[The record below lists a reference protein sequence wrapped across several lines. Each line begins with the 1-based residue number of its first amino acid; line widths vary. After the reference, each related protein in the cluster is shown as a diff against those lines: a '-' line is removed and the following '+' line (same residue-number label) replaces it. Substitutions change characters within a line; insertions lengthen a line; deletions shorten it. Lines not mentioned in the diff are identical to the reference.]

1 MTQGTSTSSSSEEK
15 PSGTATGAVS
25 GAVTPRVRVTGPPR
39 HTRTPLPRTTDLD
52 AETQLASLYLGSLLR
67 AQLGLAVRVLATLAV
82 CVGGLPLLFHLAPGL
97 SDVDVVGL
105 PLPWLLLGV
114 AVYPFLVVLGWR
126 YVKRAEQNE
135 ADFAAL
141 LARQE
146 GDR

>member
-1 MTQGTSTSSSSEEK
+1 MTQGTSAGATDSAGEER
-15 PSGTATGAVS
+15 PNGPATQ
-25 GAVTPRVRVTGPPR
+25 RVRVTGPARP
-39 HTRTPLPRTTDLD
+39 TRAPLRRTTDLD

-82 CVGGLPLLFHLAPGL
+82 CVGGLPLMFHLVPGL
-97 SDVDVVGL
+97 SDADVLGM

-126 YVKRAEQNE
+126 YVRRAEQNE

-146 GDR
+146 DR